1 MKDKDLNKAARYL
14 IFRDKE
20 VIINTVLFLVI
31 TFSYLLG
38 LYKFLFADKGEDF
51 VVLMTYA
58 LILGFGIIGSNT
70 ILVNLSLKDKLSG
83 RLEFLLGTG
92 LDVREIIKAY
102 SIENWRISSL
112 PSFIIFFGTY
122 LICDLGKSFIALYLS
137 CIALHYF
144 LILTLNIMAMYR
156 KNFKFFKNIL
166 FFSTSLGIYLL
177 GNFSGRI
184 LTFLGSINLDLSIFL
199 ILVNII
205 LGIGLGLYSL
215 YQIKMMDNEKVM
227 EVSSVWS

>member
-58 LILGFGIIGSNT
+58 LILGFGIIGSNVV
-70 ILVNLSLKDKLSG
+70 LVNLSLKDKLSG

-166 FFSTSLGIYLL
+166 FCSTILVIYLL

-184 LTFLGSINLDLSIFL
+184 LNFLGPINLDLSIFL

-205 LGIGLGLYSL
+205 LGLGLSVYSL
-215 YQIKMMDNEKVM
+215 YQYRKMNNEKVM

>member
-31 TFSYLLG
+31 IFAYLLG

-51 VVLMTYA
+51 IILMTYA

-92 LDVREIIKAY
+92 LDVREIIKTY

-122 LICDLGKSFIALYLS
+122 LICDLGKSFIVLYLT

-144 LILTLNIMAMYR
+144 LILNLNIMAMYR

-184 LTFLGSINLDLSIFL
+184 LNFLGSINLDLSIFL
-199 ILVNII
+199 FLVNVI
-205 LGIGLGLYSL
+205 LGLGLGAYSL
-215 YQIKMMDNEKVM
+215 CQYMKMDNEKVM

>member
-1 MKDKDLNKAARYL
+1 MKDKALNKASRYL

-31 TFSYLLG
+31 TFAYLIG
-38 LYKFLFADKGEDF
+38 LYKFLFANKGEDF
-51 VVLMTYA
+51 IILMTYA

-92 LDVREIIKAY
+92 LDVREIIEAY

-112 PSFIIFFGTY
+112 PSFVIFFGTY
-122 LICDLGKSFIALYLS
+122 VICDLGKSFVALYLS
-137 CIALHYF
+137 CIGLHYF

-156 KNFKFFKNIL
+156 KNFKFFKNIV

-184 LTFLGSINLDLSIFL
+184 LNFLRSINLDLNIFL
-199 ILVNII
+199 ILVNVI
-205 LGIGLGLYSL
+205 LGLGLGVYSL
-215 YQIKMMDNEKVM
+215 CQFRKMDNEKVM
-227 EVSSVWS
+227 EVSSFWS